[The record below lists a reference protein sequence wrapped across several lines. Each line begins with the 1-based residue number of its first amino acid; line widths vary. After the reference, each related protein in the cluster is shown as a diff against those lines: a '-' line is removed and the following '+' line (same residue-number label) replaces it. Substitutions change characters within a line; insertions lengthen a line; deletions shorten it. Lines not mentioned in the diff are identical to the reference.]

1 MSEMTTTTAITTAAP
16 AAATPPGA
24 MTPAATTPAATTPGT
39 MSSREA
45 VLAALASGPAS
56 AAEVAEAAGI
66 GRSTATKALAALAAS
81 GEVERSEGGRDGARR
96 LPDRWSLP
104 EADVGHDTPGAPLA
118 AGDVQGS
125 VRLGKGELA
134 AMVAAFL
141 ADHPGEHSPS
151 AIAKALDG
159 RSAGAIGN
167 ALGRLV
173 EAGGAVQ
180 TSDRPRRYR
189 AAAR

>member
-1 MSEMTTTTAITTAAP
+1 MSDTTTTTAATTP
-16 AAATPPGA
+16 TTT
-24 MTPAATTPAATTPGT
+24 TPATTTPATTTPAATP
-39 MSSREA
+39 SREA

-104 EADVGHDTPGAPLA
+104 EANESHDTDAAPPA
-118 AGDVQGS
+118 AGDGPGS

-134 AMVAAFL
+134 AMVAAYL

-151 AIAKALDG
+151 AKPGIIAADATF
-159 RSAGAIGN
+159 R
-167 ALGRLV
+167 RL
-173 EAGGAVQ
+173 AVVG
-180 TSDRPRRYR
+180 
-189 AAAR
+189 

>member
-1 MSEMTTTTAITTAAP
+1 MSDTTTTTAATA
-16 AAATPPGA
+16 
-24 MTPAATTPAATTPGT
+24 AATTPSA

-96 LPDRWSLP
+96 LPDRWSLL
-104 EADVGHDTPGAPLA
+104 EDDERHDPAGAPLA
-118 AGDVQGS
+118 AGDGSGS

-141 ADHPGEHSPS
+141 VDHPGEHSPS

-180 TSDRPRRYR
+180 TSDRPRRYQ

>member
-1 MSEMTTTTAITTAAP
+1 MSETTTTTATTTAAP
-16 AAATPPGA
+16 AAATPP
-24 MTPAATTPAATTPGT
+24 AATTPGT
-39 MSSREA
+39 TSSREA

-56 AAEVAEAAGI
+56 AAEVAEDAGI

-104 EADVGHDTPGAPLA
+104 EADEGHDTDGAPLA
-118 AGDVQGS
+118 AGDGPGS

-134 AMVAAFL
+134 AMVAAYL
-141 ADHPGEHSPS
+141 ADHAGEHSPS

-189 AAAR
+189 VAAR

>member
-1 MSEMTTTTAITTAAP
+1 MSDTTTTTTATTTATR
-16 AAATPPGA
+16 AAV
-24 MTPAATTPAATTPGT
+24 TTPGAT
-39 MSSREA
+39 SSREA

-81 GEVERSEGGRDGARR
+81 GEVGRSEGGRDGARR

-104 EADVGHDTPGAPLA
+104 EADERHDTDAAPLA
-118 AGDVQGS
+118 AGDGSGS

-134 AMVAAFL
+134 AMVAAYL

-180 TSDRPRRYR
+180 TSDRPRRYQ

>member
-1 MSEMTTTTAITTAAP
+1 MSDMTTTTVTTTAAP
-16 AAATPPGA
+16 AAATPP
-24 MTPAATTPAATTPGT
+24 AATAP
-39 MSSREA
+39 REA

-66 GRSTATKALAALAAS
+66 GRSTATKALAALATS

-104 EADVGHDTPGAPLA
+104 EADESLDTDPAPPA
-118 AGDVQGS
+118 AGDGSGS

-134 AMVAAFL
+134 AMVAAYL
-141 ADHPGEHSPS
+141 AGHPGEHSPS

-180 TSDRPRRYR
+180 TSDRPRRYQ

>member
-1 MSEMTTTTAITTAAP
+1 
-16 AAATPPGA
+16 
-24 MTPAATTPAATTPGT
+24 
-39 MSSREA
+39 
-45 VLAALASGPAS
+45 
-56 AAEVAEAAGI
+56 
-66 GRSTATKALAALAAS
+66 
-81 GEVERSEGGRDGARR
+81 VERSEGGRDGARR

-104 EADVGHDTPGAPLA
+104 EADEGHDTDGAPLA
-118 AGDVQGS
+118 AGDGPGS

-134 AMVAAFL
+134 AMVAVYL
-141 ADHPGEHSPS
+141 AEHPGEHSPS
-151 AIAKALDG
+151 AIAKALGG

-189 AAAR
+189 VAAR

>member
-1 MSEMTTTTAITTAAP
+1 MSDTTTTTAATTP
-16 AAATPPGA
+16 TTT
-24 MTPAATTPAATTPGT
+24 TPANTTPAA

-56 AAEVAEAAGI
+56 VAEVAEAAGI
-66 GRSTATKALAALAAS
+66 GRSTATKALAALAAA

-104 EADVGHDTPGAPLA
+104 EADKAGDSDAAPLA
-118 AGDVQGS
+118 AGDGPGP

-141 ADHPGEHSPS
+141 AEHPGEHSPS

-189 AAAR
+189 AAAL

>member
-1 MSEMTTTTAITTAAP
+1 MSDTTTATTTAAP
-16 AAATPPGA
+16 AAATP
-24 MTPAATTPAATTPGT
+24 PAATTPAATTPGI

-66 GRSTATKALAALAAS
+66 GRSTVTKALASLAAS

-104 EADVGHDTPGAPLA
+104 EADESHDTGGAPP
-118 AGDVQGS
+118 AGSDVPGS

-134 AMVAAFL
+134 AMVAAYL
-141 ADHPGEHSPS
+141 ADHAGEHSPS

-180 TSDRPRRYR
+180 TSDRPRMYR

>member
-1 MSEMTTTTAITTAAP
+1 MSDMTTTTVTTTAAP
-16 AAATPPGA
+16 AAATPP
-24 MTPAATTPAATTPGT
+24 AATAP
-39 MSSREA
+39 REA

-66 GRSTATKALAALAAS
+66 GRSTATKALAALATS

-104 EADVGHDTPGAPLA
+104 EADESHDTPGAPLA
-118 AGDVQGS
+118 AGDGPGS

-134 AMVAAFL
+134 AMVAAYL
-141 ADHPGEHSPS
+141 AGHPGEHSPS

-180 TSDRPRRYR
+180 TSDRPRRYQ